1 MVFKCNVLSFEFGV
15 AGVRQEDKELAM
27 ELCGMSLLEVEDF
40 LDDKRTH
47 MTEGIIIGQV
57 AVPRPDLALLVD
69 VAVAHD
75 WFLRRSRDGKANS
88 SRTVPPCTNV

>member
-1 MVFKCNVLSFEFGV
+1 MAFS
-15 AGVRQEDKELAM
+15 GVRQEDKELAM

-57 AVPRPDLALLVD
+57 AVPRPDSCNIAYAYTLISSGLV
-69 VAVAHD
+69 
-75 WFLRRSRDGKANS
+75 
-88 SRTVPPCTNV
+88 